1 VREWSQGTVTANGI
15 AIHYHRTGGPHPP
28 LVLAHGFSDNGLCWT
43 RIARDLEDAFDV
55 VMVDARNHGE
65 SARAA
70 VGPDDLA
77 DDLAGVIAALGLGR
91 PALMGHSMG
100 AQTAAEVA
108 ARYPDRVARL
118 VLEDPPWRTT
128 QSGDAAMAR
137 QRDGFR
143 QWLAA
148 MAGMNVDEIAQAG
161 AEASPAWDAEE
172 FPAWARAKQQV
183 DLRALDSMAFTPWRS
198 IVAAI
203 ACPTLLLYG
212 DPALGGIVDA
222 EVARAAAAANRF
234 IRTQHVAGAG
244 HNIRREQY
252 EMFLA
257 AVRAFLQADIV

>member
-1 VREWSQGTVTANGI
+1 VREWASGTVTANGI
-15 AIHYHRTGGPHPP
+15 AIRYHRTGGSHPP

-43 RIARDLEDAFDV
+43 RIARELEDAFDI

-65 SARAA
+65 SSRAD
-70 VGPDDLA
+70 VGPEDLA
-77 DDLAGVIAALGLGR
+77 NDLAGVIAALGLGR

-108 ARYPDRVARL
+108 ARFPDRVARL
-118 VLEDPPWRTT
+118 VLEDPPWRAS
-128 QSGDAAMAR
+128 QPGDDPMAR

-143 QWLAA
+143 QWLTA
-148 MAGMNVDEIAQAG
+148 MAGMSVEEIARAG

-183 DLRALDSMAFTPWRS
+183 DLRSLEGVSFRPWQS
-198 IVAAI
+198 IVPAI

-222 EVARAAAAANRF
+222 TVAHEAGAANRF
-234 IRTQHVAGAG
+234 VRTQHVAGAG
-244 HNIRREQY
+244 HNIRREQND
-252 EMFLA
+252 MFLA
-257 AVRAFLQADIV
+257 AVRAFLQADVA

>member
-1 VREWSQGTVTANGI
+1 VREWTAGTITANGI
-15 AIHYHRTGGPHPP
+15 AVRYHRTGGPHPP

-43 RIARDLEDAFDV
+43 RIARELEDAFDV

-65 SARAA
+65 SARAV
-70 VGPDDLA
+70 VGPEDLA

-108 ARYPDRVARL
+108 ARYPGRVARL
-118 VLEDPPWRTT
+118 VLEDPPWRTAEL
-128 QSGDAAMAR
+128 GDDTMAR

-143 QWLAA
+143 QWLGS
-148 MAGMNVDEIAQAG
+148 MAGMSLEAIEEAG

-183 DLRALDSMAFTPWRS
+183 DLRALHGMSFTPWPS
-198 IVAAI
+198 VVAAI

-222 EVARAAAAANRF
+222 AMAHGAGAANRF

-252 EMFLA
+252 DMFLA
-257 AVRAFLQADIV
+257 AVRAFLQADVA